1 MTTLTTGWNLVS
13 SLGTKNNLSE
23 LANTPSNIIASWGY
37 NPTTSWAVVQTTDN
51 LNHGNGYWVKC
62 STTTILTYPAS
73 PSIEPS
79 ISLSYSVGWNL
90 ITLPYNEEKSL
101 SDLLGSESSKVSNI
115 WGYNP
120 TTSWESKQISDTL
133 NVGQGY
139 WVKTT
144 GAINVT
150 VTAPSTGPVGDFMMR
165 VDGTNVQTKIPADHT
180 LVGFLA
186 SFTGSNISYST
197 STLNQLFSGNH
208 KVSHAV
214 ATDEGLQGTGDWQT
228 VFTLSS
234 TATLD
239 TSATANSITGTPET
253 HLAVVAD
260 SAPHT
265 ILTKHT
271 GNSSDFF

>member
-115 WGYNP
+115 WG
-120 TTSWESKQISDTL
+120 
-133 NVGQGY
+133 
-139 WVKTT
+139 
-144 GAINVT
+144 
-150 VTAPSTGPVGDFMMR
+150 
-165 VDGTNVQTKIPADHT
+165 
-180 LVGFLA
+180 
-186 SFTGSNISYST
+186 
-197 STLNQLFSGNH
+197 
-208 KVSHAV
+208 
-214 ATDEGLQGTGDWQT
+214 
-228 VFTLSS
+228 
-234 TATLD
+234 
-239 TSATANSITGTPET
+239 
-253 HLAVVAD
+253 
-260 SAPHT
+260 
-265 ILTKHT
+265 
-271 GNSSDFF
+271 